1 MLFYLAADALCLGL
15 MATALCMSFF
25 PSGLIRIALL
35 TILFPLLS
43 LGLCAWMTVFG
54 FYLRLEDIAR
64 YDKILLWNFSLFL
77 KIHAKPHIP
86 NSF

>member
-77 KIHAKPHIP
+77 KIRAKPHIP

>member
-77 KIHAKPHIP
+77 KIHAEPHIP

>member
-77 KIHAKPHIP
+77 KIQAKPHIP